1 MQPHERVIC
10 ALDLPD
16 PAEARGMVQELEGVI
31 GFFKVGMLLFLTGGR
46 EMVRWILSRG
56 HRVFLDLKYYDVPD
70 TVGAAVSQVSTLGAN
85 FLTVHG
91 NRAIMAAAAGAARA
105 SQLKLLAV
113 TVLTSLDEDDIR
125 AMGYPCS
132 LDDLVAQ
139 RARAALDL
147 GFAGVVA
154 SPREAALLR
163 GAFGPGPVLV
173 TPGIRPSGA
182 AAGGHKRA
190 ATPREALH
198 SGADYLVVGQ
208 PIITAS
214 NPRAAAQAIVEEL
227 AAAKKMQPGQ
237 AFPTG

>member
-1 MQPHERVIC
+1 MLPHERIIC

-16 PAEARGMVQELEGVI
+16 PAAARRMVEELEGVI
-31 GFFKVGMLLFLTGGR
+31 GFFKVGMVLFLTGGR

-70 TVGAAVSQVSTLGAN
+70 TVGAAVAQASILGVD

-91 NRAIMAAAAGAARA
+91 NRAIMARAAEAART
-105 SQLKLLAV
+105 SPLKLLAV
-113 TVLTSLDEDDIR
+113 TVLTSLDEEDIR

-132 LDDLVAQ
+132 LDDLVVQ
-139 RARAALDL
+139 RARAALNL

-163 GAFGPGPVLV
+163 EQFGPGPALV
-173 TPGIRPSGA
+173 TPGIRPAGA

-190 ATPREALH
+190 ATPREAIRA
-198 SGADYLVVGQ
+198 GADYLVVGQ
-208 PIITAS
+208 PIIAAS
-214 NPRAAAQAIVEEL
+214 DPRSAARAIVGEL
-227 AAAKKMQPGQ
+227 AGAGK
-237 AFPTG
+237 